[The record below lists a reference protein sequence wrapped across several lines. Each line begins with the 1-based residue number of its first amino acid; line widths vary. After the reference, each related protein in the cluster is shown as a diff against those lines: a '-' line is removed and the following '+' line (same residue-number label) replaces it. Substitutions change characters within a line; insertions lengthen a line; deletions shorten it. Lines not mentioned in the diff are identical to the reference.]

1 MAQILELAGRKTV
14 ILISHRL
21 ANVTAADQIYVLDKG
36 SIAEKGTHREL
47 LEQDGTYS
55 RLWTAQQELENYGKG
70 GTAE

>member
-1 MAQILELAGRKTV
+1 M
-14 ILISHRL
+14 RL
-21 ANVTAADQIYVLDKG
+21 QAVPRPVCPVSYTHL
-36 SIAEKGTHREL
+36 EKGTHGEL